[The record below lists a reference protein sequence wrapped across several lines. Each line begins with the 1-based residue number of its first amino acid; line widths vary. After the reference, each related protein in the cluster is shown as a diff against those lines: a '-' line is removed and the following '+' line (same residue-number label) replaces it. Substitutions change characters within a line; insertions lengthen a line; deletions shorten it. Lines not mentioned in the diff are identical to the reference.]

1 MPLSLHLNPNPLKTK
16 ARLVDSIFQGISK
29 TPFHS
34 QLEEFQSST
43 EFSDQVGL
51 SEKIIKLSE
60 LGQKAE
66 KLLAR

>member
-1 MPLSLHLNPNPLKTK
+1 M
-16 ARLVDSIFQGISK
+16 VDSLFQGLSK
-29 TPFHS
+29 THFHS

-60 LGQKAE
+60 LWQKAE
-66 KLLAR
+66 KLLAQ